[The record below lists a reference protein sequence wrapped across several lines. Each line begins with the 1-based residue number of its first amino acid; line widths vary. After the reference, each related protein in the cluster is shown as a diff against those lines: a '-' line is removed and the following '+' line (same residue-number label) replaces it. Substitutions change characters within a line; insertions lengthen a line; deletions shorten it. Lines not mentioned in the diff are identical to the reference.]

1 MSEPRLRD
9 GRSWRFDA
17 PVVACAFD
25 SDGTAAFALGDGTL
39 RTAAPRTGEPH
50 AIEAHKGAVL
60 ALALHPQGGF
70 ISGGDDGRLVHTK
83 PSAGTLELAHVK
95 GRWIENVTAS
105 AQTGLIAFT
114 AGKSAIIL
122 HGTESTALQHAS
134 TASGVAFDPKGR
146 RLAVA
151 HYDAASLWWA
161 KAADQQPKK
170 LQWKGSH
177 LGVTWSPDGRFLVT
191 TMQENALHGWRLEDA
206 ADMRMSGYPSKVK
219 SFVWDRR
226 GRMLFTS
233 GSSRVIGWP
242 FSGRGGPMGR
252 EPLELGP
259 ERDALVQVVAA
270 HPKADIIA
278 AGTSD
283 GTVWLESIG
292 DPGAE
297 FLLLDGAKITALA
310 FSPDGSHVAL
320 GAEDGY
326 AAVVPVS

>member
-9 GRSWRFDA
+9 GNSWRFDA

-39 RTAAPRTGEPH
+39 RIIAPGASAPRTV
-50 AIEAHKGAVL
+50 EAHTGAAL
-60 ALALHPQGGF
+60 ALALHPEGAF
-70 ISGGDDGRLVHTK
+70 ISGGDDGRLVRTLA
-83 PSAGTLELAHVK
+83 AGETTELARVK

-105 AQTGLIAFT
+105 AETGLIAYT
-114 AGKSAIIL
+114 AGKSAVIFD
-122 HGTESTALQHAS
+122 GVESTTFQHAS

-151 HYDAASLWWA
+151 HYDGASLWWA
-161 KAADQQPKK
+161 KAADQQPKTLK
-170 LQWKGSH
+170 WKGSH

-206 ADMRMSGYPSKVK
+206 ADMRMSGYPAKVK
-219 SFVWDRR
+219 TFVWDRR
-226 GRMLFTS
+226 GKMLFTS

-259 ERDALVQVVAA
+259 ERDALIQVVAT
-270 HPKADIIA
+270 HPKADIVA

-283 GTVWLESIG
+283 GVVWLETIG

-297 FLLLDGAKITALA
+297 FVLLDGGKISTLTFA
-310 FSPDGSHVAL
+310 PDGSHLAL
-320 GAEDGY
+320 GTDDGY
-326 AAVVPVS
+326 AALAPV